1 MLVQLICGVPVDK
14 IVADYME
21 SATTLNNW
29 TLSATSRGSSTS
41 IPDSEHAEQLPSH
54 LRGEQVLSVE
64 EEYMVAAIEHIE
76 KEYGDIAGYMH
87 AWCLRQGAASRA
99 RECVLVCGG
108 RSNGLSI
115 APL

>member
-1 MLVQLICGVPVDK
+1 MLMLVQLICGVPVDK

-87 AWCLRQGAASRA
+87 ACGVSAKVLQAVRENVCSCAVAGAT
-99 RECVLVCGG
+99 G
-108 RSNGLSI
+108 
-115 APL
+115 